1 MDEVY
6 AWHEQDLFDHVLSCC
21 ADHHLQIGCPSID
34 QKMIRMKRYLLFTTM
49 LFMVVVALA
58 QPCDSIRWSDH
69 SLKWK
74 YFKAKPDARSNM
86 SALTESHIYYEIA
99 LLNKLAKFTIS
110 CSMITCKS
118 WVKKERNKALLQHE
132 QTHFDIAEY
141 HKRLMVKEVL
151 AQKFNTGDVFDKV
164 KQIGNNILQQRKA
177 MEDVYDLETYHST
190 IEKMQKAWTRKLH
203 KLLKKTNDFEKE
215 KFIIQLN

>member
-1 MDEVY
+1 M
-6 AWHEQDLFDHVLSCC
+6 A
-21 ADHHLQIGCPSID
+21 
-34 QKMIRMKRYLLFTTM
+34 
-49 LFMVVVALA
+49 VVAVA
-58 QPCDSIRWSDH
+58 QPCDSIRWADH

-74 YFKAKPDARSNM
+74 YFKAKPDAKSNM

-110 CSMITCKS
+110 CSMLTCKS

-177 MEDVYDLETYHST
+177 MEDLYDLETYHST
-190 IEKMQKAWTRKLH
+190 IEKKQKSWNRKLQ

-215 KFIIQLN
+215 EFILQLNG